1 MDSQENKRLMAEFP
15 AHTYDAWKEAAVEL
29 LKGRSFEKTLITP
42 TYEGFDIEPVYTRE
56 ALEKLTFSRDLPG
69 MGSGV
74 RGFRAEGYLQTGWT
88 VSQEMMA
95 PTPSALN
102 ELALK
107 ELMCG
112 VNELNI
118 WLDKSTRGGAD
129 ADPADHSG
137 GVCGTPVNTA
147 GDWETILKGVDTAA
161 AGLYL
166 HPGKGA
172 AAQYA
177 LLLAALRK
185 TGANLAA
192 LRGCLGLDPVAWLLE
207 AGESAGATEAVYD
220 AMAALLRHAKGAV
233 PGLQVVEVAGHAY
246 HDAGASSVQEMGAVL
261 ATAVAY
267 LKAMTQRGLSA
278 EEVVPRMRISLSVG
292 GNYFIEVAKFRAF
305 RLIWTR
311 VMEAFGVAEDSRA
324 VHIHGRTGLWNKT
337 VFDPYVNMLRTT
349 TEAFSA
355 VVGGVD
361 SLHVSPF
368 DEVVRE
374 GDAFSRRIARNTH
387 AILSEECG
395 MRQVVDPAG
404 GSWAVESLTDNMA
417 SEAWKQF
424 QKIEAE
430 GGILKSLE
438 SCSLQ
443 QAVEAVRQEK
453 ARNIQRRKDVIVG
466 TNAYPNATEKLLT
479 PASLDYAAAR
489 QQRQLELAAWRGA
502 RDDAAVKVALD
513 AAVGENGQARVEA
526 LVAAAAAGAT
536 LAELQA
542 VAGLGEPC
550 LTIAPLKLKRAAAEF
565 EALRIAAATLTAAGK
580 PPRVHQLNMGPSRRY
595 RIRADWTT
603 AFFQVGGIDVLAD
616 EDYADADTAVAA
628 LKASGA
634 SVAIITSDDE
644 TYATVVEP
652 LAAAIKAALPEVRI
666 LLAGAPGETEAA
678 WRAAGVADFVN
689 VRVNAYTFNRELL
702 VSMGAAL

>member
-1 MDSQENKRLMAEFP
+1 MGEFP

-42 TYEGFDIEPVYTRE
+42 TYEGFDVEPIYTRE
-56 ALEKLTFSRDLPG
+56 ALDKLAFSRDLPG
-69 MGSGV
+69 SGSGV
-74 RGFRAEGYLQTGWT
+74 RGFRAEGYLQAGRK
-88 VSQEMMA
+88 VSQGRMA

-112 VNELNI
+112 VDELNI
-118 WLDKSTRGGAD
+118 WLDKATRAGLNAD
-129 ADPADHSG
+129 AGDRSG
-137 GVCGTPVNTA
+137 GVCGVPVNTA

-172 AAQYA
+172 GVQYA

-185 TGANLAA
+185 TGADLNA
-192 LRGCLGLDPVAWLLE
+192 LRGCLGLDPIGWLVE
-207 AGESAGATEAVYD
+207 TGSAAGETEAVYD
-220 AMAALLRHAKGAV
+220 AMAALLRHAKSAV
-233 PGLQVVEVAGHAY
+233 PGLQVLEVAGHAY

-267 LKAMTQRGLSA
+267 LKAMAERGISA

-292 GNYFIEVAKFRAF
+292 GNYFIEIAKFRAF

-311 VMEAFGVAEDSRA
+311 VMEAFGVPEDSRA

-361 SLHVSPF
+361 SLHVGPF

-374 GDAFSRRIARNTH
+374 GDTFSRRIARNTH

-404 GSWAVESLTDNMA
+404 GSWAVESLTDSMA

-438 SCSLQ
+438 SGNLQ
-443 QAVEAVRQEK
+443 AAVETVRQEK

-466 TNAYPNATEKLLT
+466 TNSYPNATEKLLT
-479 PASLDYAAAR
+479 PATMDYAAAR
-489 QQRQLELAAWRGA
+489 QQRQADLSAWRGA
-502 RDDAAVKVALD
+502 RDDAAVQAALT
-513 AAVGENGQARVEA
+513 AAAGENGQARVEA
-526 LVAAAAAGAT
+526 LVAAAASGAT

-542 VAGLGEPC
+542 VAGLGES
-550 LTIAPLKLKRAAAEF
+550 LLSVEPLKLKRAAAEF
-565 EALRIAAATLTAAGK
+565 EALRLAASALAESGK

-603 AFFQVGGIDVLAD
+603 AFFQVGGVEVLAD
-616 EDYADADTAVAA
+616 EDYADATTAVAA

-644 TYATVVEP
+644 TYATTVEP
-652 LAAAIKAALPEVRI
+652 LAAAVKAALPEVRI
-666 LLAGAPGETEAA
+666 LLAGAPGDSEAA

-702 VSMGAAL
+702 ASMGAAL